1 MAPTSPAPGAPGP
14 NQDGMLLRLPVASIR
29 RISWVVVAVLIVAT
43 FAVQVVRETSG
54 ANTIVN
60 LLDSDQKLNVPS
72 AAKIILLLASTGLF
86 GLLGL
91 AQAERGPR
99 IRWIGMSG
107 IFALLTLD
115 EMIYFHQRLSDL
127 LHESFETHGPLRFA
141 WVAIYLPLV
150 VVIAI
155 VYLPFWRKLPSRFRT
170 ELLVAAILFA
180 GGSGG
185 IELVKSALYED
196 DRWTFTYGIVAS
208 ISDSLELI
216 GLALLATVLLRELA
230 AAAGRVTVTFTDH

>member
-1 MAPTSPAPGAPGP
+1 MAATPQAPGAPVP
-14 NQDGMLLRLPVASIR
+14 NQGGTTLRIPVARVR
-29 RISWVVVAVLIVAT
+29 RYVWIVVGVLIVAT
-43 FAVQVVRETSG
+43 FAVQVVRELSG
-54 ANTIVN
+54 ANTVVN

-91 AQAERGPR
+91 AQSERGPR

-115 EMIYFHQRLSDL
+115 EMTYFHQRLSDA
-127 LHESFETHGPLRFA
+127 LHETFETHGSLRFA

-150 VVIAI
+150 LVIAI
-155 VYLPFWRKLPSRFRT
+155 VYLPFWRRLPGRFRT

-185 IELVKSALYED
+185 IELIKSALYD
-196 DRWTFTYGIVAS
+196 DERWTFAYGIVAS

-230 AAAGRVTVTFTDH
+230 AAAGRVTVTFPDR